1 MGTTIHG
8 IIGYDLLKDVIAKI
22 NYNTKKIVFYNPKII
37 KNRNVENVKYFR

>member
-22 NYNTKKIVFYNPKII
+22 NYNKKGLLFTTQKLIKI
-37 KNRNVENVKYFR
+37 KNVENVKLFH